1 MTITKSYG
9 IIQTS
14 LIIIW
19 QKQKVVGVLLLLLR
33 VHPRKLDRVL
43 DNILSILRLVEIKQG
58 KDIEVRESE
67 EELYYES
74 EKSV

>member
-1 MTITKSYG
+1 M
-9 IIQTS
+9 
-14 LIIIW
+14 
-19 QKQKVVGVLLLLLR
+19 VGVLLLLLR

-43 DNILSILRLVEIKQG
+43 DNILSILRLVEIKRE
-58 KDIEVRESE
+58 KDIEVKESE

>member
-19 QKQKVVGVLLLLLR
+19 QKQKVVGVFQQLLKQF
-33 VHPRKLDRVL
+33 PRKHVKDVGH
-43 DNILSILRLVEIKQG
+43 IQSILQLAETRRRR
-58 KDIEVRESE
+58 DIEVRVDE

>member
-43 DNILSILRLVEIKQG
+43 DNILSILQLVGIKRR
-58 KDIEVRESE
+58 KDIEDKESE
-67 EELYYES
+67 EKLYYES

>member
-43 DNILSILRLVEIKQG
+43 DNILSILRLVEIKRR
-58 KDIEVRESE
+58 KDIEDKESE
-67 EELYYES
+67 EKLYYES

>member
-43 DNILSILRLVEIKQG
+43 DNILSILRLVEIKQRR
-58 KDIEVRESE
+58 DIEDRESE
-67 EELYYES
+67 EKLYYES
-74 EKSV
+74 EKSI

>member
-43 DNILSILRLVEIKQG
+43 DNILSILRLVEIKQR

>member
-33 VHPRKLDRVL
+33 VHPRKLDKVL
-43 DNILSILRLVEIKQG
+43 DNILSILRLVEIKRR
-58 KDIEVRESE
+58 KDIEDKESE

>member
-1 MTITKSYG
+1 MF
-9 IIQTS
+9 Q
-14 LIIIW
+14 L
-19 QKQKVVGVLLLLLR
+19 QLKQL
-33 VHPRKLDRVL
+33 PRKHVKDVGH
-43 DNILSILRLVEIKQG
+43 IQSILRLVEIKRR

>member
-43 DNILSILRLVEIKQG
+43 DNILSILRLVEIKRR
-58 KDIEVRESE
+58 KDIEDKESE

>member
-43 DNILSILRLVEIKQG
+43 DNILSILRLVEIKRR
-58 KDIEVRESE
+58 KDIEDKESE

-74 EKSV
+74 EKSI

>member
-43 DNILSILRLVEIKQG
+43 DNILSILRLVGIKQER
-58 KDIEVRESE
+58 DIEVKESE

-74 EKSV
+74 EKSI

>member
-74 EKSV
+74 EKSI

>member
-1 MTITKSYG
+1 M
-9 IIQTS
+9 
-14 LIIIW
+14 
-19 QKQKVVGVLLLLLR
+19 VGVLLLLLR

-43 DNILSILRLVEIKQG
+43 GNIPSILQLVEIKQG
-58 KDIEVRESE
+58 KDIEDKESE

>member
-19 QKQKVVGVLLLLLR
+19 QKQKVVGVFQLR
-33 VHPRKLDRVL
+33 LKQLPRKHVKDVGH
-43 DNILSILRLVEIKQG
+43 IQSILRLVEIKRR
-58 KDIEVRESE
+58 KDIEDKESE